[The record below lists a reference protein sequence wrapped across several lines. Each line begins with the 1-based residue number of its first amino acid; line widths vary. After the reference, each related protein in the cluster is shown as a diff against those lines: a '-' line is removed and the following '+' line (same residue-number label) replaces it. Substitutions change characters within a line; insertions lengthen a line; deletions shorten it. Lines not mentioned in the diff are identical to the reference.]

1 MKKIVLGIFGLA
13 LLAVGSVFTA
23 CTKDSTD
30 TTPPVITL
38 LGDNPMRVAL
48 NTHEFVNPGAT
59 ATDEHDG
66 TISNITTTISTTNP
80 DLNHTGSYNI
90 TYTATDAAG
99 NSSTA
104 IRVVTIYNEAETME
118 GDYNVVDATKKLSY
132 TDHVTAST
140 IINNRISFGNF
151 AAYPSCS
158 VYANIIGG
166 SIEVPNQL
174 LLNIGVPPYVA
185 DRNFS
190 GTGSIASATQFSINY
205 TELTNGTSSTG
216 TGTYTKIVK

>member
-1 MKKIVLGIFGLA
+1 MRKIVLGIACMA
-13 LLAVGSVFTA
+13 LFALGSFFTS
-23 CTKDSTD
+23 CSKDSTD

-38 LGDNPMRVAL
+38 VGDNPMKVIL
-48 NTHEFVNPGAT
+48 NSSSFTDPGVTTNET
-59 ATDEHDG
+59 A
-66 TISNITTTISTTNP
+66 NITTTASATNP
-80 DLNHTGSYNI
+80 DLNHTGSYSI

-104 IRVVTIYNEAETME
+104 IRVVNVYNEAETME

-132 TDHVTAST
+132 TDHVTVST
-140 IINNRISFGNF
+140 IINKRISFGSF
-151 AAYPSCS
+151 AAYPNCS

-190 GTGSIASATQFSINY
+190 GTGSIASATQFSIIY

>member
-30 TTPPVITL
+30 TTPPVLTL
-38 LGDNPMRVAL
+38 LGDNPMRVVL
-48 NTHEFVNPGAT
+48 NSQSFVNPGAT

-99 NSSTA
+99 NSTSA
-104 IRVVTIYNEAETME
+104 IREVIVYNEAEAME
-118 GDYNVVDATKKLSY
+118 GDYNVEDVVTKYSY
-132 TDHVTAST
+132 VDHVTVSST
-140 IINNRISFGNF
+140 INKRISFGKF
-151 AAYPSCS
+151 AAYTNCP

-166 SIEVPNQL
+166 VIDIPTQL
-174 LLNIGVPPYVA
+174 ISNAGDPAA
-185 DRNFS
+185 DRSFI
-190 GTGSIASATQFSINY
+190 GDGSITSATSFLINY
-205 TELTNGTSSTG
+205 KETTNGDVSQG
-216 TGTYTKIVK
+216 TGTYTKIAK